1 MTSNIN
7 PIEPGRY
14 QGRPTGGASVYE
26 NDKRSLVLAMDIMVE
41 GLELRW
47 WCTLATEKDGINE
60 RNIDHLKECFGAWDG
75 IDPFW
80 FQDNAAALP
89 DYNLDVTIELRPG
102 TKNPQRLFPSILYV
116 DPPGKAR
123 EEMPVG
129 DRRALLA
136 KYGAKFRAIAGGAS
150 SSHRPQQPA
159 HASHRQSSPG
169 PAPASARGNVP
180 ARPARQQMPA
190 PSTEEACWSRWVEQN
205 QTMTEKE
212 IQDGWFSML
221 DRLMPGKDPGGYTLE
236 DWGRVMA
243 DINDY
248 VPF

>member
-1 MTSNIN
+1 MTSNFS
-7 PIEPGRY
+7 PVEPGRY
-14 QGRPTGGASVYE
+14 PGRPTGGASVYE
-26 NDKRSLVLAMDIMVE
+26 NDKHSLVLAMDIIVE

-60 RNIDHLKECFGAWDG
+60 RNIEHLKECFGAWDG

-80 FQDNAAALP
+80 FQDNAAILP
-89 DYNLDVTIELRPG
+89 EYNLDVTIELRPG

-150 SSHRPQQPA
+150 ASHRHPQPA
-159 HASHRQSSPG
+159 HANPR
-169 PAPASARGNVP
+169 PAPPAPGQMPVRGKVP
-180 ARPARQQMPA
+180 AKPTRQQLPP
-190 PSTEEACWSRWVEQN
+190 PSTEDACWSRWGEQN
-205 QTMTEKE
+205 PTLTEKE
-212 IQDGWFSML
+212 LQDGWFSML
-221 DRLMPGKDPGGYTLE
+221 DRVMPGKATGDYTPE